1 MSDDPYVYPGT
12 NILRN
17 KLGIRDAAQL
27 NYHEREITTMR
38 ARESVPTGDFDL
50 KHLQAIH
57 KHLFQDVY
65 EWAGQ
70 VRIVEISKGT
80 SQFQFRQYIQTG
92 MADVHRRIVG
102 ANYFKGFSR
111 KDFAAKAGAI
121 IGDVNYAHPFR
132 EGNGRCQLLY
142 LRQLADRAGHALDLS
157 KIDPKAW
164 LEASRRA
171 HQADY
176 DPMCQAISQALR
188 GGGRARGGRDKD
200 PDRGRR

>member
-1 MSDDPYVYPGT
+1 MNDDPYVYPGT
-12 NILRN
+12 QVLRN
-17 KLGIRDAAQL
+17 KLGIQDAEALDRAERRFAAQ
-27 NYHEREITTMR
+27 R
-38 ARESVPTGDFDL
+38 ARMGVPTGDFDL

-70 VRIVEISKGT
+70 VRTVEISKGS
-80 SQFQFRQYIQTG
+80 SQFQFRQYIETG
-92 MADVHRRIVG
+92 MADVHRRIAG
-102 ANYFKGFSR
+102 TNYFKGFSR
-111 KDFAAKAGAI
+111 EDFAVKAGTI
-121 IGDVNYAHPFR
+121 VGDVNYVHPFR

-142 LRQLADRAGHALDLS
+142 LRQLASRAGLELDLS

-176 DPMCQAISQALR
+176 DPMCHAIGQTLR

-200 PDRGRR
+200 PGRRRG